1 MHLVDPLAAGV
12 RGAENGRA
20 QLFVRGGSTR
30 ASWFAS
36 FEADGE
42 NDTGADITL
51 DANGGA
57 VVYVNEYVD
66 VRVYAST
73 ENGGALVREFVAGS
87 NASAIEVISPS
98 FTGTDYDSVAIG
110 VNKPVDL
117 QEVLRRW
124 TDSAG
129 APDWEVDLG
138 GQTVTIMQA
147 IAGNIV
153 VNVKSPPYNAA
164 GDGTTDDT
172 ASINAAILFAN
183 SLGGGIVYFPPGT
196 YLISATLTLL
206 ENVSMLGV
214 PSAGTSIIERDTSSF
229 SFITTSDSS
238 SFIRHLTFQDADTGT
253 NQPYFDVDVTDV
265 LHLEYCVVQA
275 PLTSTTNGAPVFN
288 DDCGGVRLRW
298 CQVTLQ
304 GPNGRLATRTGA
316 ALVRDTIMIGT
327 SLTWDGDNNY
337 ASFGIIGITRMFDC
351 QINYTTDST
360 PPTGLIQPY
369 AGSALVGN
377 MFLASTTAVSI
388 TAFYLDGANG
398 AGTVNGIVESGNQ
411 FDDKFRD
418 FTTASGSMLSMSQ
431 PQRTRDYTVAT
442 GAAVTILAEFGNANV
457 VTSGGAGAVTLDFSN
472 SGENNSNL
480 IFIVVRNPTGSN
492 HTITTSGTS
501 PVDAGV
507 ALNAGQVA
515 RVIYRRATVGGTTAW
530 FRMTAFTV
538 TAI

>member
-12 RGAENGRA
+12 RGAENGRV
-20 QLFVRGGSTR
+20 QLFVRGGSTH

-388 TAFYLDGANG
+388 TAF
-398 AGTVNGIVESGNQ
+398 
-411 FDDKFRD
+411 
-418 FTTASGSMLSMSQ
+418 
-431 PQRTRDYTVAT
+431 
-442 GAAVTILAEFGNANV
+442 
-457 VTSGGAGAVTLDFSN
+457 
-472 SGENNSNL
+472 
-480 IFIVVRNPTGSN
+480 
-492 HTITTSGTS
+492 
-501 PVDAGV
+501 
-507 ALNAGQVA
+507 
-515 RVIYRRATVGGTTAW
+515 
-530 FRMTAFTV
+530 
-538 TAI
+538 